1 MHPSRAGQRAKMA
14 AALLAVAASGC
25 ATFINDPTHPMRI
38 DTATEDGRLIE
49 GADCTLTHPLGTLK
63 ARSGETS
70 PVPRSNGD
78 MDIVCR
84 SPGQPDASAKVV
96 SRANVGLAGNLFFGG
111 GVGALIDHSKSTAY
125 SYPTWVRLVFGQAR
139 VMDRREEVDGK
150 PLLGRPSGAPAS

>member
-1 MHPSRAGQRAKMA
+1 VQTPRIGPWARMA
-14 AALLAVAASGC
+14 AVLVVAASSGC

-49 GADCTLTHPLGTLK
+49 GADCTLTNPLGTLK

-70 PVPRSNGD
+70 LVPRSNSD

-84 SPGQPDASAKVV
+84 LPGQPDASARVV

-125 SYPTWVRLVFGQAR
+125 SYPTWIRLVFGQTR
-139 VMDRREEVDGK
+139 LMDRREEVDGK
-150 PLLGRPSGAPAS
+150 PLLGRPSGTPAS